1 MINDKISHTYFYF
14 LGGFRLENRFTK
26 PMGFG
31 EILNHTFSLSKAHFK
46 DLLMILLIIM
56 GPVFL
61 LEAIV
66 QLFSGQSFIREP
78 GSGGAWYEQIISG
91 FKEDTNGTMDS
102 SSISADWGLIVVGV
116 ISLVFFPVTDAAI
129 LFVINHIRRNE
140 EFTVR
145 LVLKEGFSRFWPML
159 GSTLLFVLIVTGLI
173 IVPGIII
180 GLISFLGA
188 MANPFLGVLLGIILF
203 LGFAL
208 GIGLLLTRWSFYFAS
223 VVLDKKSPGF
233 GRSWRLSRKR
243 TWATLGLYIVFYL
256 IVAAISLVVQGTFSA
271 VLGNSVLNSIITN
284 LTSLFTTLFFS
295 VGYAVMYLDLKTRH
309 DAEDIKE

>member
-1 MINDKISHTYFYF
+1 MEK
-14 LGGFRLENRFTK
+14 RFAK
-26 PMGFG
+26 PKGFG
-31 EILNHTFSLSKAHFK
+31 EILDHTFSLSKAHFK
-46 DLLMILLIIM
+46 GLVMILLIIM

-66 QLFSGQSFIREP
+66 GLFSGQSFLREA

-91 FKEDTNGTMDS
+91 FQKGADGTVDS
-102 SSISADWGLIVVGV
+102 SSLSADWGLILVGLLSF
-116 ISLVFFPVTDAAI
+116 IFFPVADAAI

-140 EFTVR
+140 EYTVR
-145 LVLKEGFSRFWPML
+145 LVLKEAFSRFWPML
-159 GSTLLFVLIVTGLI
+159 GSTILFALIAIGLI
-173 IVPGIII
+173 IVPGAVI
-180 GLISFLGA
+180 GLTSFFGA

-256 IVAAISLVVQGTFSA
+256 IVAAISFAVQGTFSA
-271 VLGNSVLNSIITN
+271 ILGNSVLNSIITN

-309 DAEDIKE
+309 DAEDLKEMIQDYEIENV